1 MIQNWIH
8 TNGQMIG
15 FAANNEMRSNRSL
28 STASLCANFDKPK
41 YQPTL
46 GGLDRQEKEF

>member
-8 TNGQMIG
+8 TTGKTIG
-15 FAANNEMRSNRSL
+15 FAANIEMRSNRSL
-28 STASLCANFDKPK
+28 SVGLCASFETSD

>member
-8 TNGQMIG
+8 TTEETNS
-15 FAANNEMRSNRSL
+15 FAAHIEMRSGRSL
-28 STASLCANFDKPK
+28 SVGVCADFDNPN
-41 YQPTL
+41 YQPKL

>member
-8 TNGQMIG
+8 TTEKTIG

-28 STASLCANFDKPK
+28 SVGLCADFDNPN
-41 YQPTL
+41 YQPKL

>member
-8 TNGQMIG
+8 TAQITTN
-15 FAANNEMRSNRSL
+15 AAAQSEMRFGRS
-28 STASLCANFDKPK
+28 SSANLCGNFDNPK

-46 GGLDRQEKEF
+46 GGLDRLEKKL